1 MKFIDIN
8 ANVDRIMKNPHI
20 NFFIIMNLILIISCY
35 SLMND
40 HNKYSIKYFFSNPY
54 ITLISIIGIIIIGY
68 FNINVAILCLVLL
81 FIIIYTYPSSSTDIE
96 GFTFE
101 NKPLV
106 VNSFEDIKRV
116 KKEYS
121 AKANSKIEKQNK
133 DAKKQLKDDNNNN
146 LENKIKSVTKVFTDQ
161 LHVPEQAATHE
172 FKQGLLENKQK
183 ILEVE
188 QNHNSNKKTKN
199 NKRKK
204 ENFQTVELRSFD
216 PSNEVDTNLLIT
228 KEILN
233 DMINRIEFN
242 YETVPYLKKYLRH
255 RLEEMI
261 DINKLLNDDDDE

>member
-8 ANVDRIMKNPHI
+8 SKVDRIMKNPHI

-40 HNKYSIKYFFSNPY
+40 HTKYSIKYFISNPF

-68 FNINVAILCLVLL
+68 FNINIGILCLVLL
-81 FIIIYTYPSSSTDIE
+81 FIIIYTYPSSSTNVE
-96 GFTFE
+96 GFTSE
-101 NKPLV
+101 SNSIV
-106 VNSFEDIKRV
+106 VNSIEDVKRV
-116 KKEYS
+116 KKEYVN
-121 AKANSKIEKQNK
+121 KINSKLDKQHK
-133 DAKKQLKDDNNNN
+133 ESKQKLKDDNQNN

-161 LHVPEQAATHE
+161 LHVPEQMANHE

-183 ILEVE
+183 ILESE
-188 QNHNSNKKTKN
+188 QHHNKNKKKTN

-204 ENFQTVELRSFD
+204 ENFQTVELRTFD

-228 KEILN
+228 KEILH

-255 RLEEMI
+255 RLEEII